1 MSNKA
6 AASAQPADQ
15 RVGLLGGSFDP
26 VHRAHVALAYAALHS
41 LQLQQVRWVP
51 AGQPWQKAPGITAA
65 HHRLAMLQMALAN
78 EPRFV
83 LDSTEI
89 ERQGPSYTLD
99 TVRALCAAHPRVQW
113 FLIIGQ
119 DQYTNLHTWHG
130 WQELLQSVVLAV
142 ANRPGA
148 TQTVHPSVLR
158 QPHQVVSLP
167 LMDVSATDVRA
178 RVAAGQDISAL
189 VPPEVARYIESH
201 QLYRATYAAKSGQPV
216 KSPNQD

>member
-6 AASAQPADQ
+6 AAPAQAAGQ
-15 RVGLLGGSFDP
+15 RVGLFGGSFDP
-26 VHRAHVALAYAALHS
+26 VHTAHVALAHAALQS

-51 AGQPWQKAPGITAA
+51 TGQPWQKARGITTAQ
-65 HHRLAMLQMALAN
+65 HRVAMLQLALAH

-83 LDSTEI
+83 LDNTEI

-99 TVRALCAAHPRVQW
+99 TVRALRAAHPGVQW

-142 ANRPGA
+142 ANRPGS
-148 TQTVHPSVLR
+148 TQTGRTQQQASVLK

-189 VPPEVARYIESH
+189 VPPEVARYIETH
-201 QLYRATYAAKSGQPV
+201 QLYRAVPGAPL
-216 KSPNQD
+216 

>member
-1 MSNKA
+1 MSNA
-6 AASAQPADQ
+6 APAPAQPAVQ
-15 RVGLLGGSFDP
+15 RVGLFGGSFDP
-26 VHRAHVALAYAALHS
+26 VHTAHVALAQAALHG

-51 AGQPWQKAPGITAA
+51 TGQPWQKARGITAA
-65 HHRLAMLQMALAN
+65 HHRLAMLQLALAN
-78 EPRFV
+78 EPRFA
-83 LDSTEI
+83 LDHI
-89 ERQGPSYTLD
+89 ELDRVGPSYTID
-99 TVRALCAAHPRVQW
+99 TVRALHVTHPGVQW

-142 ANRPGA
+142 ANRPGS
-148 TQTVHPSVLR
+148 TQTVHPSVLK

-178 RVAAGQDISAL
+178 RVAAGQDISGL

-201 QLYRATYAAKSGQPV
+201 QLYRAAPQVP
-216 KSPNQD
+216 